1 MPGATGMR
9 YGMHYIS
16 ETVRVLAD
24 ELEPQLDSYLLAL
37 SDRLR
42 GLRAARGMT
51 RRLLSRHSSISER
64 YLAQLEGG
72 KANPSVTVLWQLASA
87 LGVDFGDLVLATNAG
102 DRGMDPELRRL
113 LAAIPPDAVA
123 GARNLLREYLG
134 ERRDSRGGIALIG
147 LRGAGKTTLGRGLA
161 DALGMPFFRLS
172 ELIEE
177 LGGMQLGELFS
188 LGGQKSYRRLER
200 QALENLVA
208 GHRRSIL
215 EVGGSLVSEPATYQL
230 LQGSFR
236 TVWLRASPEEHMDR
250 VRAQGDLRPME
261 ESNEEAMADL
271 KRILAEREAEYR
283 RADAVVDTSGRRV
296 DESLTELKQTVAR
309 LLPATNDAIGA

>member
-1 MPGATGMR
+1 
-9 YGMHYIS
+9 MHYIS
-16 ETVRVLAD
+16 GTVSVLAD
-24 ELEPQLDSYLLAL
+24 ELEPQLEGYLRAL

-87 LGVDFGDLVLATNAG
+87 LGVDFGDLVLASSEG
-102 DRGMDPELRRL
+102 DRSMDPELRRL
-113 LAAIPPDAVA
+113 LVSVPPDAVA
-123 GARNLLREYLG
+123 GARDLLRDYLG

-147 LRGAGKTTLGRGLA
+147 LRGAGKTTLGRRLA

-200 QALENLVA
+200 QALEHLVA
-208 GHRRSIL
+208 GHRQSIL

-230 LQGSFR
+230 LQSSFR

-261 ESNEEAMADL
+261 ESNEQAMADL

-296 DESLTELKQTVAR
+296 DESLAELKQTVAR
-309 LLPATNDAIGA
+309 LLPATDDAIGA